1 MGRLLWRLQKE
12 RILWPASTSIQVKW
26 EPLFQRIVLVF
37 GASQYRNTAF
47 RVRAE
52 IKSCA
57 SHTVLG
63 ESPQESLGE
72 GVSSPLD
79 CGRVHSWNKGRRQ
92 GLGTSNR
99 VQWEKNARI
108 FLVSSLARLVRLWV
122 VWVPP
127 MLTTPCQ
134 EGCSLRW
141 EVSWMGFCFRT
152 WEVQRTL
159 PVVLKEPIYSWDP
172 GRTKDASWDQGLWQE
187 RTPQRANQVKS
198 LSFPYFWFLWAVPD
212 PKGAIKRWGQG
223 EGKDKELDR
232 WHISCALL
240 NPTPGQPR
248 GMRSEAVSL
257 LYDHNFNLS
266 STKWLPSWKSSEI
279 YRMWNAHEW

>member
-12 RILWPASTSIQVKW
+12 RILWPASTSIQVKR

-37 GASQYRNTAF
+37 GASQYRNTVF

-63 ESPQESLGE
+63 ESPQESFGE

-92 GLGTSNR
+92 GLGTSIR

-108 FLVSSLARLVRLWV
+108 FLASTLARLVRLWV

-127 MLTTPCQ
+127 MLTTPHQ

-141 EVSWMGFCFRT
+141 EVSWMGFCFKT

-159 PVVLKEPIYSWDP
+159 PVVLKEPIYSWAP

-187 RTPQRANQVKS
+187 RTPQRATQVKS
-198 LSFPYFWFLWAVPD
+198 LSFIYFWLLWAAPD
-212 PKGAIKRWGQG
+212 PKGAIKRSGQG

-232 WHISCALL
+232 WHISCTLL

-248 GMRSEAVSL
+248 GMRSEAFVVWSQFQL
-257 LYDHNFNLS
+257 KLNQMASFLKVIRNL
-266 STKWLPSWKSSEI
+266 
-279 YRMWNAHEW
+279 